1 MKPFVNPRYDMTTRT
16 FTGTIDW
23 SDNYFDGDARWEY
36 EMVFS
41 EHFARITGGQ
51 VRTFGSS
58 RGRARERL

>member
-36 EMVFS
+36 EMVFYHGRPGADIRHIQG
-41 EHFARITGGQ
+41 E
-51 VRTFGSS
+51 SS
-58 RGRARERL
+58 